1 MMVTCGMLDLENG
14 FLVIETLPCHS
25 EVSQVQ
31 TQKDGEDKCQNLSLL
46 LALRYYRQLFFV
58 GFIVLKNGLSVTEA

>member
-31 TQKDGEDKCQNLSLL
+31 TQKDGEDKEMSE
-46 LALRYYRQLFFV
+46 
-58 GFIVLKNGLSVTEA
+58 S